1 MKKLDTNYLKEYLSA
16 NVCPILIENIPINL
30 FDNAIILNNNCDI
43 NELNGHYEGI
53 NFLPPKWY
61 EKLLENS
68 KKEISLLIIE
78 NLNYLP
84 IKEQSKFNEILKYRK
99 ISTFKLPSNC
109 RIIVSCNDI
118 NNYPISSDVYSLVAH
133 I

>member
-1 MKKLDTNYLKEYLSA
+1 MKKFDINYLKEYLSA
-16 NVCPILIENIPINL
+16 NICPILIENTPSNL
-30 FDNAIILNNNCDI
+30 FDNAVILNNNCDI
-43 NELNGHYEGI
+43 NELNGRYEGI

-68 KKEISLLIIE
+68 KRGISLLIIE

-84 IKEQSKFNEILKYRK
+84 LKEQSKFNEILKYRK

-118 NNYPISSDVYSLVAH
+118 NNYPICSDVYSLVAH

>member
-1 MKKLDTNYLKEYLSA
+1 MKKLDINCLKEYLSS
-16 NVCPILIENIPINL
+16 NICPILIENTPSNL
-30 FDNAIILNNNCDI
+30 FDNAIILSNNCDI

-68 KKEISLLIIE
+68 KKGISLLIIE

-84 IKEQSKFNEILKYRK
+84 LKEQSKFNEID
-99 ISTFKLPSNC
+99 N
-109 RIIVSCNDI
+109 IINDI
-118 NNYPISSDVYSLVAH
+118 L
-133 I
+133 

>member
-1 MKKLDTNYLKEYLSA
+1 MKKLDINCLKEYLSS
-16 NVCPILIENIPINL
+16 NICPILIENTPSNL
-30 FDNAIILNNNCDI
+30 FDNAIILSNNCDI

-68 KKEISLLIIE
+68 KKGISLLIIE

-84 IKEQSKFNEILKYRK
+84 LKEQSKFNEILKYRK

-118 NNYPISSDVYSLVAH
+118 NDNPISSDVYSLVAH